1 MLSYYIMN
9 HEDNNTTKTN
19 IDIGEGDYGENKLIN
34 LNATDLCKIY
44 IKNIKNLI
52 SIDKEMIN
60 NIRNMSNKD
69 KMDII
74 IEFNDVVE
82 SLKLFIGKRVF

>member
-1 MLSYYIMN
+1 M
-9 HEDNNTTKTN
+9 ETTK
-19 IDIGEGDYGENKLIN
+19 NKAEAKLRVYTDCKEDKIIN
-34 LNATDLCKIY
+34 HNATDLCKKY
-44 IKNIKNLI
+44 IHEIRNIKPL
-52 SIDKEMIN
+52 DKEMIN